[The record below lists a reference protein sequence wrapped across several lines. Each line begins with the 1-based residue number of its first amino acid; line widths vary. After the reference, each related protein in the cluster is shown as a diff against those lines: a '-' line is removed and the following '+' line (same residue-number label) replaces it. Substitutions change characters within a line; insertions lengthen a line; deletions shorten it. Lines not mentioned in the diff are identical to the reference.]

1 MSDTPL
7 HEVETEYRRAVAGG
21 RLRELDMTPLDR
33 TGVPTI
39 SLTRTEGD
47 RLNIS
52 TGYGESEL
60 QARIGAFGELAEGM
74 FPDAA
79 VVAADGRDGSYRE
92 LVREFGANGVADPLE
107 LVLEAGADYTP
118 DAPLSWVAARRWRTS
133 EQVWVPV
140 EFAAS
145 KPAALAARGVTRHP
159 LITPISNGLGA
170 GLSDEQALAHG
181 LLELLQRDGDTVSFR
196 ALDQGVVLDTESL
209 ADPAL
214 DALLARLDA
223 AGIDVQVK
231 VAADE
236 FVPVL
241 YCVGKDRDAESVAPI
256 AMSAIGEAAH
266 PDTATAAR
274 KAVLEFAA
282 SRARRIFAFDD
293 LDRLRPHYPD
303 YIAEVESAGMPGGQ
317 EPRALEEMRRW
328 IGLDHAALRE
338 VLQPI
343 FRRAS
348 TVTASGLSSASAPPD
363 GGMLPLV
370 LDRLAEFDV
379 LVVDGADTGSA
390 VRTLKVIV
398 PRIEVETLS
407 YGRIGE
413 RVAARLLDRGDDLV
427 VRRDG
432 AGSGDT
438 APVLLTDAATERLG
452 GPVWLDRGRLAD
464 VLGSLYPL
472 YREPSWH
479 VAPLS
484 LRG

>member
-1 MSDTPL
+1 
-7 HEVETEYRRAVAGG
+7 
-21 RLRELDMTPLDR
+21 
-33 TGVPTI
+33 
-39 SLTRTEGD
+39 
-47 RLNIS
+47 
-52 TGYGESEL
+52 
-60 QARIGAFGELAEGM
+60 
-74 FPDAA
+74 
-79 VVAADGRDGSYRE
+79 
-92 LVREFGANGVADPLE
+92 
-107 LVLEAGADYTP
+107 
-118 DAPLSWVAARRWRTS
+118 
-133 EQVWVPV
+133 
-140 EFAAS
+140 
-145 KPAALAARGVTRHP
+145 
-159 LITPISNGLGA
+159 
-170 GLSDEQALAHG
+170 
-181 LLELLQRDGDTVSFR
+181 
-196 ALDQGVVLDTESL
+196 
-209 ADPAL
+209 
-214 DALLARLDA
+214 
-223 AGIDVQVK
+223 
-231 VAADE
+231 
-236 FVPVL
+236 
-241 YCVGKDRDAESVAPI
+241 
-256 AMSAIGEAAH
+256 
-266 PDTATAAR
+266 
-274 KAVLEFAA
+274 VLEFAA
-282 SRARRIFAFDD
+282 SRARRIFAFDN

-303 YIAEVESAGMPGGQ
+303 YIAEVESAGVPGGQ

-348 TVTASGLSSASAPPD
+348 TVTAESLSSASAPPA

-390 VRTLKVIV
+390 VRTLKVV
-398 PRIEVETLS
+398 APRIEVETLS

-427 VRRDG
+427 VRRGG

-479 VAPLS
+479 AAPLS